1 MMGRDFV
8 TPEDIIEMAIPVMRH
23 RIILTPEKEMEG
35 LSPDELIND
44 IISKIEVPR

>member
-1 MMGRDFV
+1 MGRDFV
-8 TPEDIIEMAIPVMRH
+8 TPEDIIEIAIPVMRH

-35 LSPDELIND
+35 ISADELIKD